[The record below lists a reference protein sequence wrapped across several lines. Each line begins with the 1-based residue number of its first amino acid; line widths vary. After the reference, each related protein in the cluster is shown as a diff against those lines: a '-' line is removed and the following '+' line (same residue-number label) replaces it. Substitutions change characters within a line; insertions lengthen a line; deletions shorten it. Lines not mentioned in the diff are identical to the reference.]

1 MCLAVP
7 MKVEQIQGSIA
18 VVISAGMKMQ
28 VDISLTPEARVGEY
42 LIVHAGFAIET
53 LKPAE
58 AEETLKLMAEMAALA
73 EDWSRFWHPTA
84 SPLTGP

>member
-73 EDWSRFWHPTA
+73 ED
-84 SPLTGP
+84 GD